1 MINTDGLEKIH
12 GKYGIEDIGC
22 YMDGSIR
29 NSTDILEFIA
39 SHGFTPENF
48 DEEFIDEIIDEGIDY
63 LNTNWCD
70 STVYFELYEGDLVLI
85 PNEDD
90 Y

>member
-1 MINTDGLEKIH
+1 MSNTNGLEKIH
-12 GKYGIEDIGC
+12 GNYSIDDIGC

-29 NSTDILEFIA
+29 NSIDILEFIKD
-39 SHGFTPENF
+39 HGFTPENF
-48 DEEFIDEIIDEGIDY
+48 SEEFIDEIIDEGITW
-63 LNTNWCD
+63 LNDNVCN
-70 STVYFELYEGDLVLI
+70 STVYFEMYEGDLVLI